1 MKKLIYITL
10 AVFLAACANKST
22 DKAAELA
29 QLKKE
34 RATLDQKIAELESA
48 IGTSN
53 AAANVKQVN
62 VVEVKQETFRNFL
75 EIQGKVDA
83 EQNVQVSP
91 EAQGI
96 ITGIYVKVGQQ
107 VQKGQVMAQIDDQIL
122 RQSMAELQTQLDLAN
137 TVYQRQKNLWD
148 QKIGT
153 EIQFLNAK
161 TQKTGLDRRMA
172 ALKSQ
177 AALYRIK
184 SPINGSLDQM
194 DLKVGQAVMPGMP
207 GIRVVNSSSLKVKA
221 MVAESYAAK
230 VNQGDEVSVILP
242 DVPDTL
248 NTKLSFAAK
257 TIDATSRS
265 FGVEVKL
272 PAKRSYR
279 QNMVA
284 VLKIVDYKNEKALT
298 VPVNVIQ
305 KSEAGDYVFV
315 SDNGKAKRVS
325 IQSGKISAGKAEVL
339 SGLKAGDKVITTGL
353 ADLNEGDL
361 VKF

>member
-1 MKKLIYITL
+1 MKKFIYLTL
-10 AVFLAACANKST
+10 AVMLAACAEKSN

-29 QLKKE
+29 ELKKE
-34 RATLDQKIAELESA
+34 RAALDQKIAELESA
-48 IGTSN
+48 IGTAN
-53 AAANVKQVN
+53 VAANIKNVN
-62 VVEVKQETFRNFL
+62 IIEVKEEVFRNYL

-83 EQNVQVSP
+83 DQNVQVSP

-96 ITGIYVKVGQQ
+96 ITAIYVKVGQQ
-107 VQKGQVMAQIDDQIL
+107 VQKGQIIAQIDDQIL
-122 RQSMAELQTQLDLAN
+122 RQSIAEMQTQLDLAN
-137 TVYQRQKNLWD
+137 TVYERQKNLWD

-184 SPINGSLDQM
+184 SPINGSVDQM

-207 GIRVVNSSSLKVKA
+207 GIRVVNASSLKVKA

-242 DVPDTL
+242 DIPDTL

-257 TIDATSRS
+257 TIDLTSRS

-284 VLKIVDYKNEKALT
+284 VLKIVDYKNEKALS

-315 SDNGKAKRVS
+315 SDKGTARRRSIRTGKV
-325 IQSGKISAGKAEVL
+325 SAGKAEVL
-339 SGLKAGDKVITTGL
+339 SGLKAGDQVIITGL
-353 ADLNEGDL
+353 SDLNEGDQI
-361 VKF
+361 KF